1 MSHEIELQVVQPVQA
16 EALRHRLTDSRDSD
30 AGSRIQV
37 HQRRS
42 LPGGNAAMEEG
53 GETDEDDG
61 DVFDELE
68 GPMGGIYKL
77 PSALSIE
84 ARAGGSWGG
93 WSSQHSRVPSAV
105 RLAALK
111 FDHLPKIRGCPYFTS
126 SSNVSGNSNQKP
138 MPLKRKSA
146 ILSQRGLHAS
156 IDDGRHGI

>member
-1 MSHEIELQVVQPVQA
+1 MQV

-37 HQRRS
+37 HQHGS
-42 LPGGNAAMEEG
+42 LQGSNAAMEEG
-53 GETDEDDG
+53 VGDTDDDHDDG

-68 GPMGGIYKL
+68 GPLGGIYKL

-105 RLAALK
+105 RLASLVIKYLPQETRLPALR
-111 FDHLPKIRGCPYFTS
+111 F
-126 SSNVSGNSNQKP
+126 
-138 MPLKRKSA
+138 
-146 ILSQRGLHAS
+146 
-156 IDDGRHGI
+156 RHMQLVT